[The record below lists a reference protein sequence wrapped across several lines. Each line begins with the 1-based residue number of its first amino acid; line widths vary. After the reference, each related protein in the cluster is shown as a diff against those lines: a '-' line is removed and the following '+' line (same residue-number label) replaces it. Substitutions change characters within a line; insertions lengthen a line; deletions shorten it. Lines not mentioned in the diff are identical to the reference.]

1 MNNIDVKPLMNLEN
15 STYKTKNNHL
25 ILGEPL
31 GLKDTINV
39 AHPKLVSLFD
49 KLKAQDWKEDEL
61 SFTQDRIDLLH
72 ASESVKNLFKLNIA
86 YQFEI
91 DSLLSENY
99 ATLLA
104 PFVTDSQYSD
114 MLSII
119 QYNEGLHYRSYLFI
133 VRKIFSE
140 PNEIFDLV
148 LETKEV
154 QERSEITFKA
164 IEDLK
169 EAGAKYTLGLIPND
183 QELYNIVFKGIFSFY
198 ILERFNF
205 MSSFATTFIIPEA
218 FNGLLMNSAKTVLKI
233 ALDEVIHWQVGEYV
247 IKSLLESD
255 PRAKIAFKECK
266 EELLGIIEE
275 AYQSEIKWSE
285 FILSEDREVVGLNAN
300 LLKEYVSWNHINVL
314 KTLGLT
320 NEDAG
325 ELPLKYMK
333 TWLKIDS
340 VQHAQQEGS
349 SNNYL
354 LNILNNDLDDTDEFD
369 Y

>member
-1 MNNIDVKPLMNLEN
+1 MTQEVKPILNLEN
-15 STYKTKNNHL
+15 QNYKTKEGHL

-39 AHPKLVSLFD
+39 KHPRLIALFD

-61 SFTQDRIDLLH
+61 PFHQDRLDLIN
-72 ASESVKNLFKLNIA
+72 ASKEVKDLFKFNIA

-133 VRKIFSE
+133 VRKVFPE
-140 PNEIFDLV
+140 ANEIFDLV

-154 QERSEITFKA
+154 QERSEVTFKA

-169 EAGAKYTLGLIPND
+169 EYGAKYTLGLVENNQD
-183 QELYNIVFKGIFSFY
+183 LYNVAFKGIFSFY

-218 FNGLLMNSAKTVLKI
+218 FNGLMMNSAKTVLKI
-233 ALDEVIHWQVGEYV
+233 ALDEVIHWQAGEYV
-247 IKSLLESD
+247 IKSLLDDD
-255 PRAKIAFKECK
+255 PRARVSFETCR
-266 EELLGIIEE
+266 EELLAIIEE
-275 AYQSEIKWSE
+275 AYKAELRWSD
-285 FILSEDREVVGLNAN
+285 FILSSGREVVGLNAN
-300 LLKEYVSWNHINVL
+300 LLKDYVTWNYNHVL
-314 KTLGLT
+314 NTLGLSSEAPG
-320 NEDAG
+320 NI
-325 ELPLKYMK
+325 PLKYMQ
-333 TWLKIDS
+333 TWLDIDS
-340 VQHAQQEGS
+340 IQHAQQEGM

-354 LNILNNDLDDTDEFD
+354 LNTIKNDFDDESFD
-369 Y
+369 F

>member
-1 MNNIDVKPLMNLEN
+1 MSNTEVKPLMNLEN
-15 STYKTKNNHL
+15 TTYKTKKNHL

-39 AHPKLVSLFD
+39 AHPKLLSLFD

-61 SFTQDRIDLLH
+61 TFTQDRIDLLH
-72 ASESVKNLFKLNIA
+72 ASESVKDLFKLNIA

-154 QERSEITFKA
+154 QDRSEVTFKA
-164 IEDLK
+164 IQDLK
-169 EAGAKYTLGLIPND
+169 EYGAKYTLGLVENN
-183 QELYNIVFKGIFSFY
+183 QELFNIAFKGIFCFY

-247 IKSLLESD
+247 ITTLLEYD
-255 PRAKIAFKECK
+255 PRAKVAFEECK
-266 EELLGIIEE
+266 EDLLAIIEE
-275 AYQSEIKWSE
+275 AYKAEVKWSE
-285 FILSEDREVVGLNAN
+285 FILSEGREVVGLNAN
-300 LLKEYVSWNHINVL
+300 LLKEYVNWNHKHVL
-314 KTLGLT
+314 RTLNLS
-320 NEDAG
+320 NEEPG
-325 ELPLKYMK
+325 EIPLKYMK
-333 TWLKIDS
+333 TWLDIDS
-340 VQHAQQEGS
+340 VQHAQQEGM

-354 LNILNNDLDDTDEFD
+354 LNILNNDLGDDDEFD

>member
-1 MNNIDVKPLMNLEN
+1 MNEIKPIMNLEN
-15 STYKTKNNHL
+15 TTYKTKNSKL
-25 ILGEPL
+25 ILGETL

-39 AHPKLVSLFD
+39 SHPKLLELFD
-49 KLKAQDWKEDEL
+49 KLKSQDWKEDEL
-61 SFTQDRIDLLH
+61 PFTQDRLDLIN
-72 ASESVKNLFKLNIA
+72 ASQEVKDLFKFNVA

-133 VRKIFSE
+133 VRKVFSE

-148 LETKEV
+148 IETKEV
-154 QERSEITFKA
+154 QERSNVTFKA

-169 EAGAKYTLGLIPND
+169 EYGSKYNLGLVPNN
-183 QELYNIVFKGIFSFY
+183 QELFNVAFKGIFAFY

-218 FNGLLMNSAKTVLKI
+218 FNGLMMNSAKTVLKI
-233 ALDEVIHWQVGEYV
+233 ALDEVIHWQAGEYV
-247 IKSLLESD
+247 IKTLLEDD
-255 PRAKIAFKECK
+255 PRAKVAFEHCK
-266 EELLGIIEE
+266 QDLLEIINE
-275 AYQSEIKWSE
+275 AYKAEIRWSD
-285 FILSEDREVVGLNAN
+285 FILSSGREVVGLNSN
-300 LLKEYVSWNHINVL
+300 LLKEYVTWNYNHVM
-314 KTLGLT
+314 KTLGLSDV
-320 NEDAG
+320 NPG
-325 ELPLKYMK
+325 EIPLKYMK
-333 TWLKIDS
+333 TWLDIDS
-340 VQHAQQEGS
+340 VQHAQQESS

-354 LNILNNDLDDTDEFD
+354 LNTLNNNIGEDDEFD
-369 Y
+369 F

>member
-1 MNNIDVKPLMNLEN
+1 MLQPIMNLEN
-15 STYKTKNNHL
+15 TTYKTKNNKL

-31 GLKDTINV
+31 GLKDNINI
-39 AHPKLVSLFD
+39 AHPKLVELYD

-61 SFTQDRIDLLH
+61 PFTQDRLDLIN
-72 ASESVKNLFKLNIA
+72 APQSVKDLFKYNIA

-133 VRKIFSE
+133 VRKVFPE

-154 QERSEITFKA
+154 QERSITTFKA

-169 EAGAKYTLGLIPND
+169 EYGSKYNLGLVENN
-183 QELYNIVFKGIFSFY
+183 QELFNIAFKGIFAFY

-218 FNGLLMNSAKTVLKI
+218 FNGLMMNSAKTVLKI
-233 ALDEVIHWQVGEYV
+233 ALDEVFHWQVGEYV
-247 IKSLLESD
+247 ITSMLEDD
-255 PRAKIAFKECK
+255 PRAAIAFNTCK
-266 EELLGIIEE
+266 DELLNIINE
-275 AYQSEIKWSE
+275 AYKAELNWSD
-285 FILSEDREVVGLNAN
+285 FILSSGREVVGLNAN
-300 LLKEYVSWNHINVL
+300 LLKEYVTWNYKHTL
-314 KTLGLT
+314 KTLGLS
-320 NEDAG
+320 EEHPG
-325 ELPLKYMK
+325 EIPLKYMK

-340 VQHAQQEGS
+340 VQHAQQESS

-354 LNILNNDLDDTDEFD
+354 LNTLNNNLEDTDEFD

>member
-1 MNNIDVKPLMNLEN
+1 MLQPIMNLEN
-15 STYKTKNNHL
+15 TTYRTKENKL

-31 GLKDTINV
+31 GLKDTINIS
-39 AHPKLVSLFD
+39 HPKLVDLFD
-49 KLKAQDWKEDEL
+49 KLKQQDWKEDEL
-61 SFTQDRIDLLH
+61 PFNQDRLDLINSSQ
-72 ASESVKNLFKLNIA
+72 AVKDLFKFNIA

-154 QERSEITFKA
+154 QERSEVTFKA
-164 IEDLK
+164 IEVLK
-169 EAGAKYTLGLIPND
+169 EYGAKYTLGQVENN
-183 QELYNIVFKGIFSFY
+183 QELFNIVFKGIFVFY

-218 FNGLLMNSAKTVLKI
+218 FNGLMMNSAKTVLKI
-233 ALDEVIHWQVGEYV
+233 ALDEVVHWQAGEYV
-247 IKSLLESD
+247 LKTLLETD
-255 PRAKIAFKECK
+255 PRATIAFETCK
-266 EELLGIIEE
+266 DELLTIIDE
-275 AYQSEIKWSE
+275 AYKAELRWSE
-285 FILSEDREVVGLNAN
+285 FILSSGREVVGLNVT
-300 LLKEYVSWNHINVL
+300 LLQEYVTWNYKHVM
-314 KTLGLT
+314 KTLNLSD
-320 NEDAG
+320 EYPG
-325 ELPLKYMK
+325 EIPLKYMK
-333 TWLKIDS
+333 TWLDIDS
-340 VQHAQQEGS
+340 VQHAQQESS

-354 LNILNNDLDDTDEFD
+354 LNTLSDNIGDDDEFD